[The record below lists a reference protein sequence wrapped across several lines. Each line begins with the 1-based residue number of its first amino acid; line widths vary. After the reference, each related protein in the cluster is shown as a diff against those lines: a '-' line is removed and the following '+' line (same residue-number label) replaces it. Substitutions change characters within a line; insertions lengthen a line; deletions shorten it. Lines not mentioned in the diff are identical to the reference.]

1 VRRAS
6 SVLLAAAGFGLLAW
20 FGARFPWSAAFRS
33 VEAAS
38 LPLLGVVAVANLLSL
53 AAKGAAWQVL
63 LQRHARPQMAE
74 AVSATIVGAAVGSLG
89 PSVAG
94 EAARLRLIVG
104 RGGVTLGG
112 GLSTIVGVRIL
123 EAVALLAALSVAGVA
138 LPPSPYTTPLRV
150 AAPLLF
156 ALTVLVSRPRG
167 LRWIAGRRPPAG
179 AAGVDRWAATLSGR
193 GTAGAVL
200 LSGLNWLL
208 QWAAYAGAGL
218 AVSLPHAGAIG
229 FAALLLCNLGGAAR
243 LTPGNIG
250 VLQAAFAVAA
260 APFGARAGPAL
271 AASLVLQAA
280 QILPVIAA
288 GLAILA
294 STGRERA
301 ETVA

>member
-1 VRRAS
+1 MV
-6 SVLLAAAGFGLLAW
+6 LAAAGLALLGW
-20 FGARFPWSAAFRS
+20 FAVRFPWAAALRS
-33 VEAAS
+33 VERAS
-38 LPLLGVVAVANLLSL
+38 LPLLGVIAAANLLSL
-53 AAKGAAWQVL
+53 AAKGTAWQIL
-63 LQRHARPQMAE
+63 LQRHARPQVAD

-94 EAARLRLIVG
+94 EAARLRFIVG

-112 GLSTIVGVRIL
+112 GLSTIVGARIL
-123 EAVALLAALSVAGVA
+123 EAVALLAVLSVAGVA
-138 LPPSPYTTPLRV
+138 LPPSRYTTPLRL
-150 AAPLLF
+150 AAPLLL
-156 ALTVLVSRPRG
+156 AVTALVSQPRL
-167 LRWIAGRRPPAG
+167 LRSMAGRLPPSAG
-179 AAGVDRWAATLSGR
+179 SVLERWATTLGGP

-200 LSGLNWLL
+200 LSGVNWFL

-250 VLQAAFAVAA
+250 VLQASFALAA
-260 APFGARAGPAL
+260 APFGAAAAPAL

-280 QILPVIAA
+280 QVLPVIAA

-294 STGRERA
+294 SAGRVRA

>member
-1 VRRAS
+1 MRRAS

-63 LQRHARPQMAE
+63 LQRHARPRMAE

-123 EAVALLAALSVAGVA
+123 EAIALLGVLSVAGVA

-156 ALTVLVSRPRG
+156 ALTVLVSRPRV
-167 LRWIAGRRPPAG
+167 LRSIAGRLPPAG
-179 AAGVDRWAATLSGR
+179 AAVLDRWAATLSGR

-301 ETVA
+301 ETIA